1 MFVETT
7 CNLILAVAGH
17 PAANCRQTARYTGSI
32 RSSLRETAADDD
44 DADDDDGDDDTNL
57 ET

>member
-1 MFVETT
+1 MFVEAT

-32 RSSLRETAADDD
+32 RSSLREADDD
-44 DADDDDGDDDTNL
+44 DDDDDDDDTNL